1 MRWAGSASSSSAIG
15 LPAERR
21 VTMAFVLILCGTT
34 AAVIGVY
41 RSFVLAREALAPL
54 VHDGEPTRTALEDA
68 RPIHERPRVR
78 RMAALVA
85 TSVGWLVVAMYGLFL
100 VVRASE
106 ISPA

>member
-1 MRWAGSASSSSAIG
+1 
-15 LPAERR
+15 
-21 VTMAFVLILCGTT
+21 MAFVLILCGTT

-41 RSFVLAREALAPL
+41 RSFVLAREALAPI
-54 VHDGEPTRTALEDA
+54 VHEGEPTRAALEGA

-85 TSVGWLVVAMYGLFL
+85 TSIGWLAVAMYGLYL

-106 ISPA
+106 IGPG